1 MESRR
6 FANGRAARV
15 IAAVLIT
22 ITALAPSTVAA
33 QQVVSAPL
41 SIAIQPDLTRPV
53 ALPDMQLPAP
63 QLVTDTPADI
73 PTDVPIATQAPSLSQ
88 SLVLWQTSSPSE
100 PMVRE
105 RVEVSART
113 EVHRPVL
120 TDTIRRIVLD
130 PTTYAPAAIV
140 YTSLH
145 LDWRSSQPMF
155 RAGYNEAHPGYTR
168 SGLANDVPVGYAEG
182 QRRNLNIALNLLG
195 RSVANNAVTSLVERA
210 LIEKA
215 PQHRKLI
222 RVLGWI
228 ERTAFASYFSYVLSE
243 QHFRQWQKNEA
254 MARQIGAK

>member
-1 MESRR
+1 MHCTTR
-6 FANGRAARV
+6 FANSRTARAM
-15 IAAVLIT
+15 
-22 ITALAPSTVAA
+22 TALLLMTMTVVAPATA
-33 QQVVSAPL
+33 QQIVSAPL

-53 ALPDMQLPAP
+53 ALPDMRLPAP
-63 QLVTDTPADI
+63 QLATAIPADI
-73 PTDVPIATQAPSLSQ
+73 PAGIPIATQTPSLSQ
-88 SLVLWQTSSPSE
+88 SLQWQISSPSE
-100 PMVRE
+100 PMVQE

-120 TDTIRRIVLD
+120 TDTIRRIVFD

-145 LDWRSSQPMF
+145 LDWKSSQPMF

-168 SGLANDVPVGYAEG
+168 SGLANDVPVGYGEG

-254 MARQIGAK
+254 MARQINTP